1 VDARSLVGERNL
13 VALAVRH
20 LTTDA
25 LGELPFEALGPTKSL
40 LKRFFSAQPWVPSDE
55 LDLADAVGPGQGWW
69 RHLLDADLTLAFG
82 WVEGRFMIEVTSTST
97 STSTPTSAAAGSV
110 DGPSPP
116 ALAFE
121 GPISEGP
128 VTPEATPNPRTVMF
142 RTGAIHEGQ
151 SRSYKAGQPVDDER
165 VARLLQRFAD
175 IDDVMVATDF
185 VAVTLRRPD
194 RWEAL
199 LGPVLDV
206 VTEELAGESPLAG
219 PVDDRI
225 QPPIE
230 PVAPGAGQ
238 PRLRDRPPSRL
249 ERAWQELG
257 PLRPEC
263 AEDLERIRAAASG
276 VDAAHRQ
283 VAANLLRQADPEVA
297 RIEWS
302 RLAADG
308 SRLVRRAALDAMVD
322 VGREDLRSLL
332 EAGLGDDDAWVRWK
346 AVRGLS
352 ELGPAASRGPI
363 QALLSDRDF
372 RVRQEARAAL
382 EHDSKAPG

>member
-1 VDARSLVGERNL
+1 MDARSLVGERNL

-25 LGELPFEALGPTKSL
+25 LGELPFEALGPTKSF

-55 LDLADAVGPGQGWW
+55 VGLAAAVGPGQGWW
-69 RHLLDADLTLAFG
+69 RHPLDDDLILAFG
-82 WVEGRFMIEVTSTST
+82 WVEGRFMIEVTSTSE
-97 STSTPTSAAAGSV
+97 STIASTSAAAGSV
-110 DGPSPP
+110 DDPSPP
-116 ALAFE
+116 ALAFD
-121 GPISEGP
+121 GP
-128 VTPEATPNPRTVMF
+128 VTPEATPNPRTIMF

-165 VARLLQRFAD
+165 VARLLHRFAD

-206 VTEELAGESPLAG
+206 VTEEFAGESPLDGPVGG

-225 QPPIE
+225 QSPSE
-230 PVAPGAGQ
+230 PVVPGAGQ
-238 PRLRDRPPSRL
+238 PRDRPPSRL
-249 ERAWQELG
+249 ERAWRELG
-257 PLRPEC
+257 SLRPGHADE
-263 AEDLERIRAAASG
+263 LKRIRAAASG
-276 VDAAHRQ
+276 VDTAHRQ

-297 RIEWS
+297 LIEWS
-302 RLAADG
+302 RLVADG

-322 VGREDLRSLL
+322 VGREDLRGLL

-346 AVRGLS
+346 AVRGLA
-352 ELGPAASRGPI
+352 ELGPAASRGAI
-363 QALLSDRDF
+363 EALLADRDF
-372 RVRQEARAAL
+372 RVRQEARVAL
-382 EHDSKAPG
+382 DHDPEAPG